1 MCCGSVADLQ
11 HNASVAAFIGLP
23 SPPNIILCKKETKET
38 NLKKNKATPNK
49 GGRFQFGCDPSRAAG
64 HPRSPAGGR
73 YVENANSRARDA
85 GGAALGRDPP
95 TPSPGK
101 PPPPGTPRAPVLP
114 WPIQTGTH
122 WDHGASEWLCSTL
135 HPDSVP
141 TQTLHGPFSSPG
153 FLQLGC
159 SLLKIITLRT

>member
-95 TPSPGK
+95 TPSPGN
-101 PPPPGTPRAPVLP
+101 PPTPGPPGH
-114 WPIQTGTH
+114 Q
-122 WDHGASEWLCSTL
+122 C
-135 HPDSVP
+135 
-141 TQTLHGPFSSPG
+141 SPG
-153 FLQLGC
+153 RFKLGPTGIMEPARGC
-159 SLLKIITLRT
+159 AALCTRTLSPLKPSTALFPPQDSFNWVAVC